1 MRTWKA
7 LPRAHRNTPPPYPR
21 CDVPGCDETGRHA
34 KYGRKCHAH
43 HQRMEKYGDPNVC
56 LVPKKYPT
64 FIAIADDSGELIVDR
79 RNG

>member
-1 MRTWKA
+1 
-7 LPRAHRNTPPPYPR
+7 
-21 CDVPGCDETGRHA
+21 
-34 KYGRKCHAH
+34 
-43 HQRMEKYGDPNVC
+43 MEKYGDPNVC